1 MALAAMTLANA
12 MVLVDQTAVPL
23 ALPSVMQDLG
33 VGTQKA
39 QWVVNASLLPL
50 AAFLVLGGRLGDLF
64 GHRRIF
70 LVGITTFT
78 VASACGGFA
87 PSYEVLIAFRVLQ
100 GLGGAL
106 MLPTTV
112 AIVSARYPGEQRGRA
127 LGVMGGAAA
136 VAGALGPVIG
146 GVLTSLF
153 DWRAVLL
160 INIPLALVAVLATL
174 RSVPRDAPSTESH
187 HVDWLG
193 ATLLAFTLIGVIG
206 GVTQSETVT
215 WSSPSVSFPLIVAV
229 AAGTALVFVERRAQR
244 PLMDLSLLRRHRNY
258 LGATLSQ
265 GLAGMAEMGL
275 GILFPLLLVLN
286 LGMNP
291 GLAGLALLPA
301 SLPMIFVAPA
311 AGRWY
316 DRVGGRIPLV
326 TGFGALAAA
335 GLVLAVA
342 VHGNAY
348 WLLLPGFF
356 IYGVGLALVL
366 TVNDPVSLDQ
376 VDPSNHGQASGVSA
390 TAEQFGGALGIALLY
405 LVFHTVAVQRL
416 YSNVDTSSLPD
427 LTSSQYLQLRDD
439 IVSAEQT
446 GLQPRSFDPQFVD
459 YIDDIIDASNWGM
472 TAAFLAVTVL
482 SVGAMALMLY
492 FVRRPDRATEA
503 VDDQPRP

>member
-229 AAGTALVFVERRAQR
+229 AAGLQ
-244 PLMDLSLLRRHRNY
+244 
-258 LGATLSQ
+258 
-265 GLAGMAEMGL
+265 
-275 GILFPLLLVLN
+275 I
-286 LGMNP
+286 
-291 GLAGLALLPA
+291 
-301 SLPMIFVAPA
+301 
-311 AGRWY
+311 
-316 DRVGGRIPLV
+316 RI
-326 TGFGALAAA
+326 
-335 GLVLAVA
+335 GLVHHAHETPLFR
-342 VHGNAY
+342 HGEI
-348 WLLLPGFF
+348 G
-356 IYGVGLALVL
+356 
-366 TVNDPVSLDQ
+366 S
-376 VDPSNHGQASGVSA
+376 
-390 TAEQFGGALGIALLY
+390 
-405 LVFHTVAVQRL
+405 
-416 YSNVDTSSLPD
+416 
-427 LTSSQYLQLRDD
+427 
-439 IVSAEQT
+439 
-446 GLQPRSFDPQFVD
+446 
-459 YIDDIIDASNWGM
+459 
-472 TAAFLAVTVL
+472 TVL
-482 SVGAMALMLY
+482 SHLISGFLDGILGTEDLDLAGEKFRQFHAVGLLGGREASVAA
-492 FVRRPDRATEA
+492 FTAPGVSRRAGISAPCNFPRPTREPAYPARIRTTVPPASHDSNGDIPRPTRATFL
-503 VDDQPRP
+503 PRGHLPPPYIQL